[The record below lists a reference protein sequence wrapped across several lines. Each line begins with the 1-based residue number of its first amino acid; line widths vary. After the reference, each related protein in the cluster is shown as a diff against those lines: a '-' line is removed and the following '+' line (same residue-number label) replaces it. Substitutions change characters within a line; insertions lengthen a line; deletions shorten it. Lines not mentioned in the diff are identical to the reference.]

1 MYSYYL
7 QDRAYYYASDLDVV
21 NHIQSLSK
29 ILSNADSND
38 HFLKSAD
45 FEKGKYDRWD
55 DIGGFLSS
63 SRVPSAIRTRIWPSI
78 QKRIKVIPMNFM
90 SLISMN
96 QNILHTSNAF
106 LGPKFSSHALGL
118 IINYNQYVHFKTT
131 LTTNN
136 VDGTNFGK
144 SCNILLKNVIVTN
157 DAKNKVKSLGQD
169 IKSIFM
175 KLLELEDYVRSYWT
189 KGAFSIEN
197 VKANTKLDI
206 SDESDSVKNDPML
219 NHYRHFRIPE
229 IGGKDCFIH
238 IKKGG
243 WRFHIYPDDGSRK
256 IYVPYIGPHLPTK
269 HNP

>member
-7 QDRAYYYASDLDVV
+7 QDRAYYYANDLDVV

-55 DIGGFLSS
+55 DVGGFLSS
-63 SRVPSAIRTRIWPSI
+63 PRVPSAIRTRIWPSI
-78 QKRIKVIPMNFM
+78 QKRIKVISMNFM
-90 SLISMN
+90 SLNSMN
-96 QNILHTSNAF
+96 QNIPHTCNAF
-106 LGPKFSSHALGL
+106 LGPKFHFPALGL
-118 IINYNQYVHFKTT
+118 IVNYDQYVQFKTI
-131 LTTNN
+131 LTAKN
-136 VDGTNFGK
+136 VNGTNFDK
-144 SCNILLKNVIVTN
+144 SCNILLKNVIVTK

-169 IKSIFM
+169 IRSVFVR
-175 KLLELEDYVRSYWT
+175 LVELDDYVRNYWT
-189 KGAFSIEN
+189 EGTFSIES
-197 VKANTKLDI
+197 VKENTKLDI
-206 SDESDSVKNDPML
+206 SDESDTVKKDPML

-243 WRFHIYPDDGSRK
+243 WRFHIYPDESNRK

-269 HNP
+269 LNP